1 MCNPTLVLAG
11 LSTAATLYGVK
22 KNAKQTNRA
31 LDIQQENEDTRQ
43 DEREEDQRRQDERD
57 AAEEERRRKEEER
70 REAREQAIRGGQ
82 DAVTNTFASV
92 FNPQYY
98 SDIRTGYT
106 DWATPD
112 LEADYEDAGKQLL
125 MSLARSGNLG
135 SSIRGEKEA
144 DAEAMYETGK
154 ADIAMQADRTVS
166 DLKSRVASRQSDL
179 FSQAATVA
187 DPGRMTAMAKTA
199 TDELSGPVSYEGIGD
214 PFAGLLSSLTSAYD
228 TERRKRDA
236 EFWRR
241 RYGVSGGIGGAGSST
256 IVG

>member
-1 MCNPTLVLAG
+1 MCNPLIMAG
-11 LSTAATLYGVK
+11 IGTAATIYGVVQQK
-22 KNAKQTNRA
+22 KQAKRA
-31 LDIQQENEDTRQ
+31 LAHQEEQDDIRE
-43 DEREEDQRRQDERD
+43 DEREEDIRRQDDRD
-57 AAEEERRRKEEER
+57 EAEAERRRQEDAR

-92 FNPQYY
+92 FTPNYY
-98 SDIRTGYT
+98 DQVRTGYT

-112 LEADYEDAGKQLL
+112 LESDYEDAGKQLL

-135 SSIRGEKEA
+135 SSLRGEKEA

-154 ADIAMQADRTVS
+154 DEIAMKADRTVS

-179 FSQAATVA
+179 FSQAASVA
-187 DPGRMTAMAKTA
+187 DPGRMTSMAKTA

-214 PFAGLLSSLTSAYD
+214 PFAGLLSTLTTAYD
-228 TERRKRDA
+228 SERRKRDA

-241 RYGVSGGIGGAGSST
+241 RYGVAGGIGGSGSST
-256 IVG
+256 VVG